1 MNRASGTKG
10 NKVSDLEQA
19 TIKHRPTPVPL
30 RSTVTSRDG
39 APIAFTRAGEGRP
52 LVLID
57 GAFCHRG
64 MGPSSPLA
72 ALLARSYTVFTY
84 DRRGRGESG
93 DNPPYAVERELEDL
107 ETLIEEASGS
117 AYVWGI
123 SSGAVLALEAARRG
137 VGIAKLAL
145 YEPPLIVDDSRPP
158 IPADIASQLNDLVAA
173 DRRNDAVR
181 LFLRQMGAPRIVI
194 ALMRRL
200 PVWPKLCRVAHTL
213 PYDMTIVSPY
223 QRGTALPT
231 NRWED
236 MAVPTLVM
244 VGGKSPAWLHHS
256 GQALAD
262 VLPTASH
269 RVVEGQTHNVK
280 AKSSNVSWRR
290 FVRRHGSGWRPRSIG
305 LCASAARSLPV

>member
-1 MNRASGTKG
+1 M
-10 NKVSDLEQA
+10 SDRVQA
-19 TIKHRPTPVPL
+19 TINRRPTPTAL

-39 APIAFTRAGEGRP
+39 AAIAFTRAGEGLP
-52 LVLID
+52 LVLVD

-72 ALLARSYTVFTY
+72 ALLAGTYTVFTY
-84 DRRGRGESG
+84 DRRGRAESG

-107 ETLIEEASGS
+107 ETLIEVAGGS

-123 SSGAVLALEAARRG
+123 SSGAALALEAARRG
-137 VGIAKLAL
+137 AGITKLAL
-145 YEPPLIVDDSRPP
+145 YEPPFIVDDSRPP

-173 DRRNDAVR
+173 DRRDDAVR
-181 LFLRQMGAPRIVI
+181 LFLRQMGAPRLVI

-200 PVWPKLCRVAHTL
+200 PVWPKLRRVAHTL
-213 PYDMTIVSPY
+213 PYDMTIVAPF
-223 QRGTALPT
+223 QRGAALPT
-231 NRWED
+231 DRWED
-236 MAVPTLVM
+236 VAVPTLVM

-262 VLPTASH
+262 VLPNASH

-280 AKSSNVSWRR
+280 AKSLARPLGEFFGHEPSTTRDKR
-290 FVRRHGSGWRPRSIG
+290 EQCPPRS
-305 LCASAARSLPV
+305 RSTSR